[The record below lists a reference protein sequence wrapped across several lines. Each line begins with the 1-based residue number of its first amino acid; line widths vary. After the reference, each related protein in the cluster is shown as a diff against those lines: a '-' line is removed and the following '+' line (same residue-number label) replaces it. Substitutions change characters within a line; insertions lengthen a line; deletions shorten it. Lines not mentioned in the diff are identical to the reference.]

1 MTNMQPFRI
10 ALLAGC
16 LLVGSIAS
24 SQEATLP
31 VPVPVPVPGPPAR
44 PTPPTR
50 PVDGPG
56 APLFTAITGAGANA
70 PVDKGGD
77 FVIGP
82 DYAPAPEREP
92 VENIPHGKLQQFTME
107 SKDSKFYPGIA
118 RDVFG
123 TLDPNNPKT
132 LVVATHAQDY
142 QRTITVYVPA
152 QYNKGAKAP
161 FIVIHDGP
169 KMGEPDLTMAHVFDN
184 LIAQK
189 RVPAMIAIFLQN
201 GGGDAQGSQRG
212 LEYDTMSGKFAEFI
226 EAEVL
231 PAVEKNANVKL
242 TRKPEGR
249 AAMGCSSGAAA
260 AFTMAWYHP
269 EWYHRIVSYS
279 GTFVNQQWPFNPETP
294 GGAWGYHESIIANSK
309 PKPIRIWMHVGDR
322 DLYNPNVMRDGMH
335 DWVVANHRMAKVFK
349 DKGYQYQYV
358 YALDSGHCDRKVR
371 EQTLPQALEWVWR
384 GYR

>member
-16 LLVGSIAS
+16 LAVGSIAAA
-24 SQEATLP
+24 QD
-31 VPVPVPVPGPPAR
+31 PAR
-44 PTPPTR
+44 PAPPTR
-50 PVDGPG
+50 PADGLG
-56 APLFTAITGAGANA
+56 APAFTAITGKGANA
-70 PVDKGGD
+70 PVDKNGD

-82 DYAPAPEREP
+82 DYAPAPELDR
-92 VENIPHGKLQQFTME
+92 VEGVPHGKIQQFTME

-123 TLDPNNPKT
+123 TVDPNNPKT
-132 LVVATHAQDY
+132 LIVETHAQDY

-152 QYNKGAKAP
+152 QYKRGTKAP

-169 KMGEPDLTMAHVFDN
+169 KLGEPDMTLPHVLDN

-189 RVPAMIAIFLQN
+189 RVPAMIAMTIQN

-242 TRKPEGR
+242 TRKPE
-249 AAMGCSSGAAA
+249 AARPWAAA
-260 AFTMAWYHP
+260 RARRRRSRWPGTTP
-269 EWYHRIVSYS
+269 S
-279 GTFVNQQWPFNPETP
+279 GTTASSATP
-294 GGAWGYHESIIANSK
+294 A
-309 PKPIRIWMHVGDR
+309 R
-322 DLYNPNVMRDGMH
+322 
-335 DWVVANHRMAKVFK
+335 
-349 DKGYQYQYV
+349 
-358 YALDSGHCDRKVR
+358 
-371 EQTLPQALEWVWR
+371 T
-384 GYR
+384 